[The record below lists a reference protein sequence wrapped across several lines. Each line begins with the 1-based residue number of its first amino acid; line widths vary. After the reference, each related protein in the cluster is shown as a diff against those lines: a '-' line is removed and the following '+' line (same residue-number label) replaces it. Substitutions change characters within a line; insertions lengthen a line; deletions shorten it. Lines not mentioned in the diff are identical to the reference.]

1 MQLVVKGKNLEI
13 SDRLREFVEG
23 KIARLERVLPEMA
36 EAEVELSAA
45 KTRSANSRYAVQIT
59 LKVNGALIRGEQA
72 AADTYAAMD
81 AAIDKIDRQIA
92 RYKTKRAGAPAKS
105 KTSIVTKAR
114 LAAENEVI
122 EPSEDGQ
129 GRLVR
134 VKRFAMK
141 PMDVEEALEQ
151 MQLLGHDFFVFH
163 NSETEK
169 VSVVYKRDDGNFGL
183 IEPDTI

>member
-1 MQLVVKGKNLEI
+1 
-13 SDRLREFVEG
+13 
-23 KIARLERVLPEMA
+23 
-36 EAEVELSAA
+36 
-45 KTRSANSRYAVQIT
+45 
-59 LKVNGALIRGEQA
+59 LIRGEQS

-81 AAIDKIDRQIA
+81 AVIDKIDRQII
-92 RYKTKRAGAPAKS
+92 RYKTKRSGTTAKS
-105 KTSIVTKAR
+105 KAAIETKAR
-114 LAAENEVI
+114 LLAESEAV
-122 EPSEDGQ
+122 EPSDDGQ